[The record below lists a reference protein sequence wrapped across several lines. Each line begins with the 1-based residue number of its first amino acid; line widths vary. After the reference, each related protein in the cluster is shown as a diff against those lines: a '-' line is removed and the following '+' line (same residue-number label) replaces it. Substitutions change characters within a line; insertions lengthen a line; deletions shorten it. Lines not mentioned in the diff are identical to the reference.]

1 MPKYISSCDP
11 DSRIFLL
18 HKRNSLF
25 FPPFF
30 PPPAPTRKREGR
42 RSHHYLFFPTTR
54 NYSFYGNT
62 GCVCQ
67 YKRFCTNRSRDTF
80 SIARTPTRHFLPF
93 LCLTVLP
100 KKTEPPGL
108 LATFSLFSLPLF
120 SQPKNGKK
128 APRGFSPSSFC
139 LDIKMGK
146 RRRRFTYLWE
156 FINHGFCRKRTELG
170 RY

>member
-25 FPPFF
+25 FLPFF
-30 PPPAPTRKREGR
+30 PPPAPTRKRGGR

-62 GCVCQ
+62 GCVRQ
-67 YKRFCTNRSRDTF
+67 YKRFCTNRSRDTH

-100 KKTEPPGL
+100 KNQSLLVCWQHFPPSPSHCFPSQKTGKKHRGDFL
-108 LATFSLFSLPLF
+108 LLFLSRY
-120 SQPKNGKK
+120 KNGK
-128 APRGFSPSSFC
+128 
-139 LDIKMGK
+139 
-146 RRRRFTYLWE
+146 T
-156 FINHGFCRKRTELG
+156 
-170 RY
+170 